1 MDDTQIFLNTKE
13 QCRMMQEF
21 IKVQAE
27 MKNRV
32 LAILYGETE

>member
-1 MDDTQIFLNTKE
+1 MDNEKLFLSTKE
-13 QCRMMQEF
+13 QCQKMQEF
-21 IKVQAE
+21 IKVQME